1 MSKSPEKYDGSK
13 WSAQNIGVD
22 VSVKLNTDSFNKIKT
37 DVPTL
42 APKDVSI
49 TQLQANPEVVPMTPK
64 ERMDWLRDRTKSMR
78 ESTNMSHAEA
88 MKTNTE
94 FHTVRTN
101 IRKIRNRLKQIEKHE
116 GNTKKQAE
124 LQAEIQVLRNDMAS
138 LLRTFQSV
146 TPRTFEHPYVDAK
159 HFEIRPDDIVSYT
172 TEAGVTV
179 QARVRSAMGSDLYG
193 IEWQENGK
201 LTTMTVLRDAIT
213 FSKKRDESI
222 RTNTSSTTEQSNTVE
237 VPIPSVARTDTNIV
251 SESSVVQE
259 NVDSKTEKVGTIAR
273 VRTFLAGWREKK
285 LKNNEAQLAAENTV
299 LNEKIIAIVSK
310 RNKRA
315 RTVAL
320 AALLL
325 LVGIHIGKQTNKGED
340 VSKPPTTIE
349 NVEKGSVTKPA
360 VRYEIPTYG
369 NTVTSPTKSPRI
381 IDLKSGYQPAP
392 DRVESSEKLT
402 PQSQKNAALD
412 KQYLDN
418 PDAFIAKR
426 GTPDLKDL
434 SVEVEVSDS
443 ASEEF
448 PPHPSNVEN
457 SEEERSSIGVDDAE
471 YEEEEFPPHPSNI
484 EVDDEGYEESQAV
497 QVESISP
504 GSYLFPSGI
513 GTNEFVDSIVSE
525 FYTDNVGR
533 FDAVGNTNSEAE
545 YQRKA
550 HELLESMRTYKT
562 ENAAVVQEMGISSG
576 DIDNIKP
583 GEVVNMNSF
592 LALLKY

>member
-1 MSKSPEKYDGSK
+1 MALP
-13 WSAQNIGVD
+13 
-22 VSVKLNTDSFNKIKT
+22 
-37 DVPTL
+37 
-42 APKDVSI
+42 
-49 TQLQANPEVVPMTPK
+49 LQ
-64 ERMDWLRDRTKSMR
+64 
-78 ESTNMSHAEA
+78 
-88 MKTNTE
+88 
-94 FHTVRTN
+94 
-101 IRKIRNRLKQIEKHE
+101 
-116 GNTKKQAE
+116 
-124 LQAEIQVLRNDMAS
+124 
-138 LLRTFQSV
+138 TFKRF
-146 TPRTFEHPYVDAK
+146 TPRTFEDPYVDEK
-159 HFEIRPDDIVSYT
+159 QFEISPEDIVSYT

-193 IEWQENGK
+193 IEWQDNGK

-213 FSKKRDESI
+213 FSKKVGESKH
-222 RTNTSSTTEQSNTVE
+222 TDTSTMIEQSNTVE
-237 VPIPSVARTDTNIV
+237 VPIPSVTLTDTSIV
-251 SESSVVQE
+251 SESSAVQGS
-259 NVDSKTEKVGTIAR
+259 VDSKKEKVGTIAS
-273 VRTFLAGWREKK
+273 VRAFLAGWREKK
-285 LKNNEAQLAAENTV
+285 VKNNEAQLAARDTV

-325 LVGIHIGKQTNKGED
+325 LVGIQIGKQTNEKED

-349 NVEKGSVTKPA
+349 NVEKSSITKPA
-360 VRYEIPTYG
+360 IRYEIPTYG
-369 NTVTSPTKSPRI
+369 NTVISPTKSPRI
-381 IDLKSGYQPAP
+381 IDLKSGYQPALE
-392 DRVESSEKLT
+392 RVESPEKLT

-426 GTPDLKDL
+426 GAPDLKDP
-434 SVEVEVSDS
+434 SIEAGVSDS

-457 SEEERSSIGVDDAE
+457 SEEERSYVGVDDAE

-497 QVESISP
+497 QVESTSP
-504 GSYLFPSGI
+504 GSYVFPSGI
-513 GTNEFVDSIVSE
+513 GTNKFVDSIVSE
-525 FYTDNVGR
+525 FYTDNAGR
-533 FDAVGNTNSEAE
+533 FDAVGNTNSEVE
-545 YQRKA
+545 YQNKA
-550 HELLESMRTYKT
+550 HKLLEAMRTYKT